1 MKKIREAKEFE
12 LYKKKVSI
20 IGIYS
25 DLIITP
31 LGGVV
36 IRKNI
41 LAIVFKSLPLL
52 LPTREGS
59 DLNGTSINT
68 FTFF

>member
-1 MKKIREAKEFE
+1 MKKTMEAREFE

-20 IGIYS
+20 IEVYYA
-25 DLIITP
+25 LISTP

-41 LAIVFKSLPLL
+41 LVKVSISLSL
-52 LPTREGS
+52 LPPLGEGS
-59 DLNGTSINT
+59 D
-68 FTFF
+68 